1 MAVIRAGLEE
11 PSVAQM
17 IELVRLDSKRFIDI
31 TFQDSEGAA
40 IDIDEGEIGG
50 LPTGELDLEIT
61 DMDGTSIFSE
71 AYWPNSNPISRRIK
85 KSATGKYYVNLGTE
99 TGETDTAGTYLA
111 NWHLRQNISTEN
123 IYATQVLEIVSP
135 RTLSLL
141 PKIRFLVDKVVKPN
155 LPSEMCFL
163 GYTDGQL
170 IIGLQ
175 LGLHFLNEY
184 QPYPCWAS
192 IDDYDITKYS
202 HVLIKA
208 AMYQILTSQ
217 GIFAIDTDVPSF
229 SDQGH
234 SFVLVHFAGLM
245 QVSNQIKAELDRIV
259 PDMKRHH
266 VRSGSLGLQLRM
278 NTAAHQLYMSMPSGA
293 IWRNWWSR

>member
-1 MAVIRAGLEE
+1 MAVIRAGVEE

-31 TFQDSEGAA
+31 TFQDSAGTA

-61 DMDGTSIFSE
+61 DMGGNSIFSE
-71 AYWPNSNPISRRIK
+71 AYWPTTDIISRRIK

-141 PKIRFLVDKVVKPN
+141 PALRMMVDKVVKPN

-170 IIGLQ
+170 IVGLK
-175 LGLHFLNEY
+175 LGLHMLNGYE
-184 QPYPCWAS
+184 PYPTWAS
-192 IDDYDITKYS
+192 IDDFEITLHS
-202 HVLIKA
+202 HILIKA

-229 SDQGH
+229 NDQGH
-234 SFVLVHFAGLM
+234 SFVLVHFSALE
-245 QVSNQIKAELDRIV
+245 QVSNRIRSELDRLV
-259 PDMKRHH
+259 PDVKKKY
-266 VRSGSLGLQLRM
+266 VRSGSLGIELRM
-278 NTAAHQLYMSMPSGA
+278 NAAAYQIYQSMPSGS
-293 IWRNWWSR
+293 IYRNWWSR